1 MVKKVSITTLVFQD
15 YAQDCVLSKSY
26 NSLGLFLSPEYLLNF
41 FWNLYVPVVRK
52 SFKFM
57 VFRLLEIVLTCQ
69 KSESR
74 HLLMPPSRQISL
86 PGSYYSLPPGRRKLI
101 RPPANFLENI

>member
-57 VFRLLEIVLTCQ
+57 VFRLLEIVLACQ

-74 HLLMPPSRQISL
+74 HI
-86 PGSYYSLPPGRRKLI
+86 YSCLPPGKSLSQVLI
-101 RPPANFLENI
+101 IPFHQEEEN